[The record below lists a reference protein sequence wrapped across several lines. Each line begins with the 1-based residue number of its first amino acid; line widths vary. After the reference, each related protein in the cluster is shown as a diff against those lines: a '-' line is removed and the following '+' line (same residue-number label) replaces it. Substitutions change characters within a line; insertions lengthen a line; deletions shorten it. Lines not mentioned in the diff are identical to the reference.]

1 MFLHQIFQ
9 SLNFIHTSS
18 QNFTHLLEPTKI
30 LKPNTQWPLYLRSP
44 SRRQPSP
51 PPPGPHPLPQSNLHQ
66 GLHSF
71 GRLKAHNIVA
81 SLSTPV
87 STEQQFANSV
97 CSLKKPSFRGGTSG
111 GALTSTCKALG
122 EIFKITV
129 IMNGI
134 TLVGVAIGLV
144 LLRIEASVEESYRLS
159 WCGVGRGGVGRWWL
173 VVLWGWVVGGGMWW
187 CWWRQVVMGGLPD
200 MGAGFIK

>member
-1 MFLHQIFQ
+1 M
-9 SLNFIHTSS
+9 
-18 QNFTHLLEPTKI
+18 PR
-30 LKPNTQWPLYLRSP
+30 YLRSP

-51 PPPGPHPLPQSNLHQ
+51 PPPGPPPPPQSNLHQ

-71 GRLKAHNIVA
+71 GRLKTHNTVA

-87 STEQQFANSV
+87 STEQQFANYV
-97 CSLKKPSFRGGTSG
+97 CSLKKPSSRGGTGG
-111 GALTSTCKALG
+111 GALTSTCKVVG

-129 IMNGI
+129 IMNVI

-144 LLRIEASVEESYRLS
+144 LLRIEASIEESELS

-173 VVLWGWVVGGGMWW
+173 VVLWGWVVASGGAGGGRW
-187 CWWRQVVMGGLPD
+187 
-200 MGAGFIK
+200 